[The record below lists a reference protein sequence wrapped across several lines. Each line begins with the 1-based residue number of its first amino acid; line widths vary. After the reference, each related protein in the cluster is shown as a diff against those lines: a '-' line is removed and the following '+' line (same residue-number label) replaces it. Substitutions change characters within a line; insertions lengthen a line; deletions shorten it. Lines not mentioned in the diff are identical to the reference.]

1 VSAKVGTMIHR
12 RTAVALLA
20 SPLLLTGC
28 GGAETTGR
36 RAPAAP
42 PASTGTP
49 TPHVQAE
56 QAPQGMSGRRA
67 DTDTGR
73 QPGATWPAYNGLRTP
88 DPARHPVVVMGYA
101 DRPAA

>member
-1 VSAKVGTMIHR
+1 MIHR

-28 GGAETTGR
+28 GGGAEATGR
-36 RAPAAP
+36 RAPAAR
-42 PASTGTP
+42 PAPTGTP
-49 TPHVQAE
+49 TPHLQAG
-56 QAPQGMSGRRA
+56 QAPQGIPGERA

-73 QPGATWPAYNGLRTP
+73 QPGATWPAYNALRTL
-88 DPARHPVVVMGYA
+88 DPARHPVAVKGYA